1 MQEQQQTL
9 PNRFK
14 ALRERLGL
22 TQDQMAQVLGCTQG
36 NIGHY
41 ELRGQSVP
49 PAVAQRLI
57 FECAIRGTQITY
69 DDIYEPASVL
79 WAKAQVQRHMLR
91 TEIQEGENK

>member
-1 MQEQQQTL
+1 MQEQQQIL

-22 TQDQMAQVLGCTQG
+22 TQDQMALMLGCTQG

-41 ELRGQSVP
+41 ELSGQSIP

-57 FECAIRGTQITY
+57 FECAIRGTRLTY
-69 DDIYEPASVL
+69 DDIYEPADVL
-79 WAKAQVQRHMLR
+79 WAKAQVQQGMMR
-91 TEIQEGENK
+91 TEVQEGENK